1 MNPTANPAVR
11 RFPWTVGVGLLLLI
25 LSLSLA
31 FLLAKAQS
39 RVSRSEPLPVLATI
53 ADFSLTNQDGTAVS
67 LANLRGHVW
76 VADIIFTRCPGPCL
90 RMTRQMKELQ
100 EALPKD
106 KQTRLVS
113 LTTDSDYDT
122 PTVLKTYAQRNG
134 ADTGCWTF
142 LTGTKKEVNN
152 LAVDSLKLSAVE
164 KKPEERVSPEA
175 LWVHSTI
182 FVVVD
187 KRAQLRDIYQTG
199 GEDVSWPAEKKKLLA
214 AVKQLE
220 REP

>member
-1 MNPTANPAVR
+1 MNPPAVR
-11 RFPWTVGVGLLLLI
+11 RFPWTVGIGVLLLI
-25 LSLSLA
+25 LALSLA

-39 RVSRSEPLPVLATI
+39 RSPRQQALPILLPV
-53 ADFSLTNQDGTAVS
+53 ADFSLTNQNGNAVS
-67 LANLRGHVW
+67 LADLRGKVW

-90 RMTRQMKELQ
+90 RMTHQMKELQ
-100 EALPKD
+100 DALPKNSS
-106 KQTRLVS
+106 TRLIS

-122 PTVLKTYAQRNG
+122 PEVLKTYAMKNG
-134 ADTGCWTF
+134 ADASRWTF
-142 LTGTKKEVNN
+142 LTGDKKNVNH

-164 KKPEERVSPEA
+164 KKPEERVTPDD

-187 KRAQLRDIYQTG
+187 KHAQLRGVFQTG
-199 GEDVSWPAEKKKLLA
+199 GDDVSWPEEKSKLLA

>member
-1 MNPTANPAVR
+1 
-11 RFPWTVGVGLLLLI
+11 VGIGLLLLI
-25 LSLSLA
+25 LALSLV

-39 RVSRSEPLPVLATI
+39 RVSQRQPLPVLAAV
-53 ADFSLTNQDGTAVS
+53 ADFSLTNQNSAAVS
-67 LANLRGHVW
+67 LADLRGKVW

-100 EALPKD
+100 DELPSGSS
-106 KQTRLVS
+106 TRLVS
-113 LTTDSDYDT
+113 LTTDADNDT
-122 PTVLKTYAQRNG
+122 PEVLKTYASKNG
-134 ADTGCWTF
+134 ANASRWMF
-142 LTGTKKEVNN
+142 LTGTKKQINN

-164 KKPEERVSPEA
+164 KKPEERVTPED

-182 FVVVD
+182 FVVID
-187 KRAQLRDIYQTG
+187 KHAQLRAIYQTG
-199 GEDVSWPAEKKKLLA
+199 GDDVSWPDEKKKLLA